1 MGGQPYQLHV
11 IKSKNACGPSQWS
24 SVCSPFT
31 PLVWIRIPLSYV
43 QFCLNRMQWTH
54 IGNQE
59 AIELST
65 LEGLIH
71 TQMLYLFGGV
81 GFQKEI
87 VLLILGKCSYS
98 PIAFSMVDLS
108 SGLTPSANS
117 ASPFLM
123 SPRIVLRSTM
133 MPFASCV
140 KKYIIIDQH
149 NHDHF

>member
-1 MGGQPYQLHV
+1 MHAQL
-11 IKSKNACGPSQWS
+11 
-24 SVCSPFT
+24 
-31 PLVWIRIPLSYV
+31 
-43 QFCLNRMQWTH
+43 
-54 IGNQE
+54 
-59 AIELST
+59 
-65 LEGLIH
+65 
-71 TQMLYLFGGV
+71 LYLFEEV
-81 GFQKEI
+81 GFKKI
-87 VLLILGKCSYS
+87 ALLILGKCIYS